1 MAITVNGFGGIGDGG
16 TQRGH
21 YYLKK
26 LAHLKQVLPRN
37 IKYIFESPKT
47 YHILNEFENSLASYL
62 NHARGGER
70 VPVLT
75 DFYLPAANLENFL
88 SDLKVVGEKLNLD
101 LALYGSYSTSNYS
114 LRPRF
119 DLEDPDFNKKVAT
132 FLRAGAYVINR
143 QNGSLTGGTP
153 EGRLK
158 SVVTNTEMLEPT
170 KNLYLE
176 IKKLFDQNGILNPDV
191 KLGASSKF
199 TLTHF
204 RDSSLPTVMM

>member
-1 MAITVNGFGGIGDGG
+1 M
-16 TQRGH
+16 
-21 YYLKK
+21 
-26 LAHLKQVLPRN
+26 
-37 IKYIFESPKT
+37 
-47 YHILNEFENSLASYL
+47 
-62 NHARGGER
+62 
-70 VPVLT
+70 
-75 DFYLPAANLENFL
+75 
-88 SDLKVVGEKLNLD
+88 
-101 LALYGSYSTSNYS
+101 
-114 LRPRF
+114 
-119 DLEDPDFNKKVAT
+119 AT

-158 SVVTNTEMLEPT
+158 AVVTNTEMLEPT